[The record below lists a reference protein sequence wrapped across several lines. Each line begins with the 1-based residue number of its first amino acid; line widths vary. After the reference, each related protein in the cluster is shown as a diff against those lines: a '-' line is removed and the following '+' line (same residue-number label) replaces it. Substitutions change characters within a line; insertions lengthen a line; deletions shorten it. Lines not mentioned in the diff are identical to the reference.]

1 MLCKRQLRSF
11 LLLLTMQLI
20 IAVRSTNTTATP
32 SGNSTAVPN
41 VTTPLLA
48 VSNVTSTQNAA
59 TLLPAAHNTTAT
71 GNITTPH
78 PPKLNATLLPRI
90 TPTARLVNVTY
101 VTHNVTARLVNVTH
115 VTHNVTMR
123 HDVAVHRDNVTGP
136 AVNQTR
142 FMPTA
147 RRDNFTVVPTPGRKP
162 HNATQAP
169 HPPPMVMNQTR
180 LMPTASR
187 DNFTVVPTPGRKQH
201 NATQA
206 PYTPPMVM
214 NQTRLMPTARRDNFT
229 VVPTPGRKPHNATQA
244 PYTPPMV
251 MNMTAGPSVNQ
262 TRVMPTNSWH
272 LFTMPPNRTSLPPH
286 ANATVAVTQPPTTKY
301 NTEPATTVGVFPSC
315 NTTCHRYASCVAGGS
330 GKSCVC
336 NAGYS
341 GDGTTCTLASKKVN
355 LEMRMTSI
363 PFTED
368 LKDRNSQAF
377 RSLSFKVSKQIF
389 DYLKTTSL
397 GSSLLSVTILNF
409 RQGSVVANYNAN
421 FQSNATVSDSGVSSA
436 LQQAI
441 SKDPNNTFGIDV
453 SSLCTKTDENAA
465 CGETTG
471 MNQYLLIGLGAGV
484 SVVAIIMLTLL
495 GCLIKR
501 ALNRKKGEGD
511 SESESSS
518 EEESEEEI
526 EEKKKDKKVE
536 NGGHD
541 KKDKNDKNDK
551 NDRKTVSKDTKN
563 SKKEINGGPQKKVPS
578 ASYPVK
584 PDPVDPQRNY
594 KRMTFQPAVKS
605 GRLADK
611 YEHDLGGIYFP
622 RRYKVPEIPK
632 PSFHYVEG
640 HVQGK
645 PVTVVVPI

>member
-1 MLCKRQLRSF
+1 MLCKRQPISF
-11 LLLLTMQLI
+11 LLLMTIHWI
-20 IAVRSTNTTATP
+20 IGVGSTNTTATP

-78 PPKLNATLLPRI
+78 PPKLNATSLPRI
-90 TPTARLVNVTY
+90 TPTAGPVNVTY

-115 VTHNVTMR
+115 VTHNVTYVTHNVTTR

-147 RRDNFTVVPTPGRKP
+147 RRDNFTVVPTPG
-162 HNATQAP
+162 
-169 HPPPMVMNQTR
+169 M
-180 LMPTASR
+180 
-187 DNFTVVPTPGRKQH
+187 
-201 NATQA
+201 
-206 PYTPPMVM
+206 
-214 NQTRLMPTARRDNFT
+214 ARFNMT
-229 VVPTPGRKPHNATQA
+229 RKPHNATQA

-301 NTEPATTVGVFPSC
+301 NTEPTTTVGVFPSC

-484 SVVAIIMLTLL
+484 PVVAIIMLTLL

-501 ALNRKKGEGD
+501 ALNRKKGDGD
-511 SESESSS
+511 SEAESWS

-536 NGGHD
+536 NGEKERVDKKNDKKVENGGHV
-541 KKDKNDKNDK
+541 KKDKNDK
-551 NDRKTVSKDTKN
+551 KTVSKDTKN

-578 ASYPVK
+578 PSYPVK

-622 RRYKVPEIPK
+622 RRYKVPEVPK

>member
-20 IAVRSTNTTATP
+20 IAVRSTNITATP

-59 TLLPAAHNTTAT
+59 TLLPAALNTTAT
-71 GNITTPH
+71 GKITTPH
-78 PPKLNATLLPRI
+78 PPKLNATSLPRI

-115 VTHNVTMR
+115 VTHSVTHVTHNVTYVTHNVTMR

-136 AVNQTR
+136 AVNQTIFMPTARRDNFTVVPTPGMARFNMTRKPHNATQAPHTPPMVMNMTR

-147 RRDNFTVVPTPGRKP
+147 RRDNFTVVPTPG
-162 HNATQAP
+162 
-169 HPPPMVMNQTR
+169 M
-180 LMPTASR
+180 
-187 DNFTVVPTPGRKQH
+187 
-201 NATQA
+201 
-206 PYTPPMVM
+206 
-214 NQTRLMPTARRDNFT
+214 ARFNMT
-229 VVPTPGRKPHNATQA
+229 RKPHNATQA

-262 TRVMPTNSWH
+262 TRVMPNSWH
-272 LFTMPPNRTSLPPH
+272 LVTMPLNRTSLPPH
-286 ANATVAVTQPPTTKY
+286 ANATAAVTQPPTTKY
-301 NTEPATTVGVFPSC
+301 NTEPATTVGVFPAC

-389 DYLKTTSL
+389 DYLKTTSV

-471 MNQYLLIGLGAGV
+471 MNQYLLIGLGVGV
-484 SVVAIIMLTLL
+484 PVVAIIMLTLM

-501 ALNRKKGEGD
+501 ALNRKKGDG
-511 SESESSS
+511 ESEAES

-541 KKDKNDKNDK
+541 KNDK
-551 NDRKTVSKDTKN
+551 KTVSNDAKN
-563 SKKEINGGPQKKVPS
+563 AKKEINGGPQKKVPS

-622 RRYKVPEIPK
+622 RRYKVPEVPK